1 MDIVLDH
8 VMIPAYFNNP
18 LLELVEAHW
27 KGQKG
32 GRIQTYPQGPAFKQ
46 LVQFTKSFYVEQLST
61 VKSEPYWSN
70 AVYCVVPVEF
80 WDHYKH
86 PPIRSEHFLVPQ
98 FGAGYAL
105 ISPDYPHLNSK
116 IAATETYDGL
126 TVFISA
132 ALAKA
137 LTNIGGATWALPKN
151 GPLKINPDLHHPT
164 DIVIINERNERVA
177 PLFQPNPLL
186 RDYF

>member
-1 MDIVLDH
+1 MELVLDH

-18 LLELVEAHW
+18 LLDLVEAHW

-32 GRIQTYPQGPAFKQ
+32 GTVKTYPQYPAFKQ
-46 LVQFTKSFYVEQLST
+46 VVQFTRSFYVEQLST

-70 AVYCVVPVEF
+70 AVYFVVPTEY

-86 PPIRSEHFLVPQ
+86 PPIRSEHFLVPA
-98 FGAGYAL
+98 FGAGFAL
-105 ISPDYPHLNSK
+105 VSPDYPHLNSK
-116 IAATETYDGL
+116 LAADEPYDGL
-126 TVFISA
+126 TVFISPN
-132 ALAKA
+132 LAKSI
-137 LTNIGGATWALPKN
+137 TTIGGQTWTFPEK
-151 GPLKINPDLHHPT
+151 GPLKVHKDLHHFT
-164 DIVIINERNERVA
+164 DIVVINERNERVA